1 MATPSNE
8 LRPIVIRRVK
18 KVSGGGHHG
27 GAWKVAYADF
37 VTAMMAFFMLLW
49 LISNPDKQKLKGLAE
64 YFSPAPPNAPQAQGQ
79 TSGASATQ
87 NSGGHTQSMKGD
99 GSTAAGVAAI
109 RAAAAG
115 VARGGSA
122 DMPDASMRVAAQD
135 LKVAL
140 DAVAATAS
148 DGGKTVDIE
157 QSREGL
163 RINLMDNDKHSM
175 FEAGTAQLNAYGR
188 TLLARVAAKIATSRV
203 QVAVEGH
210 TDSSGGT
217 GDANW
222 RLSSERALAAR
233 GALVSAGLPVD
244 RMGEVVAF
252 ADTRPLYPDQPARA
266 ENRRITI
273 VLLADASAMPRDLSF
288 NY

>member
-1 MATPSNE
+1 MATRSND

-49 LISNPDKQKLKGLAE
+49 LISSPDKEKLKGLAE
-64 YFSPAPPNAPQAQGQ
+64 YFSPAPPNSPQAQGQ
-79 TSGASATQ
+79 TSGASLTQ
-87 NSGGHTQSMKGD
+87 NAGGHTQAMRGD
-99 GSTAAGVAAI
+99 GSTAAGVPAIQAAS
-109 RAAAAG
+109 AG

-140 DAVAATAS
+140 DTVAGSSS
-148 DGGKTVDIE
+148 DGGKTVDVE
-157 QSREGL
+157 QTREGF

-175 FEAGTAQLNAYGR
+175 FDGGTAQLNAYGR
-188 TLLARVAAKIATSRV
+188 GLLARVASKIATSRV

-210 TDSSGGT
+210 TDAAGGS

-233 GALVSAGLPVD
+233 AALVASGLSAD

-252 ADTRPLYPDQPARA
+252 ADTRPLYPDQPKRA

-273 VLLADASAMPRDLSF
+273 VLIADASALPRDLSF
-288 NY
+288 KY